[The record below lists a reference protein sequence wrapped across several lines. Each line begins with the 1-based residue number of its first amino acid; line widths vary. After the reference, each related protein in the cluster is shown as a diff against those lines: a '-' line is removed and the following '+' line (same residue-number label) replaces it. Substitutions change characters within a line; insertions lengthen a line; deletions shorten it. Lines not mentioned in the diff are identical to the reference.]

1 LVIALLVFGPKRMPE
16 IGRQIGRGI
25 RELKTQMNSIT
36 EDVRTEVDREPD
48 AARPTVAA
56 TDAHAPI
63 VAAAAPDDGL
73 LDGVVVSG
81 ATGPEPQPPTES

>member
-36 EDVRTEVDREPD
+36 EDVRTEVEREPD

-56 TDAHAPI
+56 KDAPI
-63 VAAAAPDDGL
+63 VAAASPEDDDL